1 MAMSKLTVA
10 EIFHSIQGESS
21 YMGRPCVFVRLTYC
35 NLRCVWC
42 DTEYAFE
49 GGTEM
54 RIDEIIDV
62 VKSYNSRLVEVTG
75 GEPLLQE
82 GVQELMTRLC
92 DGGYEVLL
100 ETGGSIDV
108 SSVDSR
114 VRRIVD
120 IKCPGSGM
128 EAKNHWKNIDYLR
141 RRDEIKFVIS
151 DRDDY
156 EWAKAV
162 MSSYELERKCPVLMS
177 VVFGVLEPI
186 QLTEW
191 ILEDRLN
198 VRFQLQMHKYIWS
211 PEMRGV

>member
-1 MAMSKLTVA
+1 MSKLTVA

-21 YMGRPCVFVRLTYC
+21 HMGRPCVFVRLTYC

-54 RIDEIIDV
+54 RIDEIINV
-62 VKSYNSRLVEVTG
+62 VKSYNSTLVEVTG

-82 GVQELMTRLC
+82 GVHELMTRLC

-114 VRRIVD
+114 VKRIVD

-128 EAKNHWKNIDYLR
+128 EAKNYWKNIDYLR
-141 RRDEIKFVIS
+141 QFDEIKFVIA
-151 DRDDY
+151 DREDY
-156 EWAKAV
+156 EWAKAA
-162 MSSYELERKCPVLMS
+162 MSTYELERKCPVLMS
-177 VVFGVLEPI
+177 VVFGMLEPI
-186 QLTEW
+186 QLAEW